1 MSINGVAPLRARG
14 LRPVSELAAARPH
27 GDRLRY
33 MAGCRCD
40 ACRKANSTYEC
51 ARQRARKAG
60 DWNGIVPAKRARIH
74 LHRLS
79 LHGVGRRAV
88 GAATDI
94 ADTVL
99 SDIISGR
106 KQRIRARTE
115 RLILGVTRGMASDR
129 AVIPAARTHQL
140 IADLLD
146 EGYTEALIAK
156 RLGYAH
162 RHLQFGSHITARN
175 AYRVERLHKELT
187 E

>member
-1 MSINGVAPLRARG
+1 MRQ
-14 LRPVSELAAARPH
+14 H

-40 ACRKANSTYEC
+40 ACRKANSAYEG

-60 DWNGIVPAKRARIH
+60 DWNGIVPAKRAREK

-79 LHGVGRRAV
+79 LLGVGRRAV

-115 RLILGVTRGMASDR
+115 RLILAVTLAVASDR
-129 AVIPAARTHQL
+129 ACVSAARTHRL
-140 IADLLD
+140 IAELLD
-146 EGYTEALIAK
+146 EGYTEAFLCQ
-156 RLGYAH
+156 RLGYAN
-162 RHLQFGSHITARN
+162 RYLQFGDRITVRN
-175 AYRVERLHKELT
+175 AYRVELLHKELT